1 MTYGVSGVVGHAAQT
16 VVLML
21 HAGRSGH
28 SCYPALGGSQR
39 IRWGTLPDSGTP
51 SREASQQHLGMPMV
65 QCPET
70 GFESRMTPHD

>member
-1 MTYGVSGVVGHAAQT
+1 MTHGVSGVVGHAAQT

-39 IRWGTLPDSGTP
+39 IRWGTPPGKLGYPKQGSIPATSRYAHGPVPGDRVRIPDDAP
-51 SREASQQHLGMPMV
+51 
-65 QCPET
+65 
-70 GFESRMTPHD
+70 